1 MNTIASTF
9 KQLALDGVY
18 FLVAVAMTI
27 GGLWG
32 MLQIEASLF
41 SMVIF
46 GLLMIP
52 SLFSTA
58 LYLSRGIN
66 KATHTFIA

>member
-1 MNTIASTF
+1 MKAITSTF
-9 KQLALDGVY
+9 KQVAVDGVY
-18 FLVAVAMTI
+18 FLVAVALTI

-41 SMVIF
+41 SMVVF

-58 LYLSRGIN
+58 LYLSRDIN
-66 KATHTFIA
+66 KATNTFIA

>member
-1 MNTIASTF
+1 MNALASTF
-9 KQLALDGVY
+9 KKLALDGVY
-18 FLVAVAMTI
+18 FLVAVALTI

-32 MLQIEASLF
+32 MFQIEASLF
-41 SMVIF
+41 SMVVF

-58 LYLSRGIN
+58 LYLSRDIN

>member
-1 MNTIASTF
+1 MKAIASTF
-9 KQLALDGVY
+9 KQMALDSVY
-18 FLVAVAMTI
+18 FLVAVILTI

-41 SMVIF
+41 SMIIF
-46 GLLMIP
+46 GLLMVP

-58 LYLSRGIN
+58 LYLSRDIN
-66 KATHTFIA
+66 KATNTFIA

>member
-1 MNTIASTF
+1 MKAIASTF
-9 KQLALDGVY
+9 KQMALDGVY
-18 FLVAVAMTI
+18 FLVAVVLTI

-41 SMVIF
+41 SMIIF
-46 GLLMIP
+46 GLLMVP

-58 LYLSRGIN
+58 LYLSRDIN
-66 KATHTFIA
+66 KATSTFIA

>member
-1 MNTIASTF
+1 MKAIASTF
-9 KQLALDGVY
+9 KQVALDGVY
-18 FLVAVAMTI
+18 FLVAVALTV

-32 MLQIEASLF
+32 MFQIEASFF

-46 GLLMIP
+46 GVLMIP

-58 LYLSRGIN
+58 IYLSRDIN

>member
-1 MNTIASTF
+1 MNAVFSTL
-9 KQLALDGVY
+9 KQVAVDGVY
-18 FLVAVAMTI
+18 FLVAVALTI

-32 MLQIEASLF
+32 MFQIEASIF

-46 GLLMIP
+46 GVLMFP

-58 LYLSRGIN
+58 LYLSRDIN
-66 KATHTFIA
+66 KATSTFVA

>member
-1 MNTIASTF
+1 MKAIASTF
-9 KQLALDGVY
+9 KQMALDGVY
-18 FLVAVAMTI
+18 FLVAVAITI

-32 MLQIEASLF
+32 MFQIEASFF
-41 SMVIF
+41 SMVVF

-58 LYLSRGIN
+58 LYLSRDIN
-66 KATHTFIA
+66 EASHTFTA

>member
-1 MNTIASTF
+1 MKAVASTF
-9 KQLALDGVY
+9 KQLAVDGVY
-18 FLVAVAMTI
+18 FLVAVALTF

-46 GLLMIP
+46 ALLMIP

-58 LYLSRGIN
+58 LYLSRDIN